1 MSQVLV
7 ADLEAKIKDLNDKI
21 NQQAGYYSQ
30 INEAIK
36 KLRADRKTVQGQ
48 VSEMRGAVQAFNGGS
63 TLSYVSIAKV
73 NGNNKFMVLYE
84 DTADSNKGNSSVFL
98 ARQFSRW

>member
-48 VSEMRGAVQAFNGGS
+48 VSEMRGAVQAFS
-63 TLSYVSIAKV
+63 ECLKRLSDPAPVAPEASPPVTEVSD
-73 NGNNKFMVLYE
+73 G
-84 DTADSNKGNSSVFL
+84 
-98 ARQFSRW
+98 

>member
-48 VSEMRGAVQAFNGGS
+48 VSEMRGAVQAFTECLKRLAEPATVTAEAS
-63 TLSYVSIAKV
+63 PPVTEVSD
-73 NGNNKFMVLYE
+73 G
-84 DTADSNKGNSSVFL
+84 
-98 ARQFSRW
+98 

>member
-7 ADLEAKIKDLNDKI
+7 ADIEAKNKDLNDKI
-21 NQQAGYYSQ
+21 NQQAGYHSQ

-48 VSEMRGAVQAFNGGS
+48 ISEMRGAVQAFNECLKRLNETVPEANTDAS
-63 TLSYVSIAKV
+63 PPVTEVSD
-73 NGNNKFMVLYE
+73 G
-84 DTADSNKGNSSVFL
+84 
-98 ARQFSRW
+98 